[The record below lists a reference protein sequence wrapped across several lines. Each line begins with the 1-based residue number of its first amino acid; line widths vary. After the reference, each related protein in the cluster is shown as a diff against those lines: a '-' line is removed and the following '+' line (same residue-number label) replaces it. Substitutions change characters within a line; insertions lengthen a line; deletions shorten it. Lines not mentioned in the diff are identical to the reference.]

1 MRRLAVGV
9 AVVVGLA
16 AVAVAGAA
24 TVSIAIVRD
33 GFRPAARTIQFG
45 DTVAWTNRDTVPH
58 QVVAENGAFASPVLG
73 PGRSYSFVFRAAGTF
88 RYRDALE
95 PAERARIVV
104 RGPPPSV
111 ALGVTAPIIRYGDQ
125 VHIQGRVSNG
135 RANEQVTL
143 FAQPYGQAS
152 FAQMTVVTTTAG
164 GTFDFVVGPALLTSY
179 QAVWRATRS
188 QPASVQVRP
197 KITLLPGRA
206 RGGWLRTKVTATGSF
221 AGRWVYLQRRSA
233 LNQWVNV
240 RKLKLGPQSG
250 RSFRVRPTTRTR
262 YRIFMTVNQAG
273 AGYLDS
279 WSGTQV
285 VRGFRR
291 R

>member
-33 GFRPAARTIQFG
+33 GFRPAARTIQAG
-45 DTVAWTNRDTVPH
+45 DTVTWTNRDTVPH

-88 RYRDALE
+88 RYRDALK
-95 PAERARIVV
+95 PAERARIIV

-164 GTFDFVVGPALLTSY
+164 GAFDFVVGPAVLTSY
-179 QAVWRATRS
+179 QAAWRQARS

-197 KITLLPGRA
+197 KITLLPGRV
-206 RGGWLRTKVTATGSF
+206 RGWMRTKVTASTSF
-221 AGRWVYLQRRSA
+221 AGRWVYLQRRSQ
-233 LNQWVNV
+233 LDQWVNV
-240 RKLKLGPQSG
+240 RKLKLGSQSG
-250 RSFRVRPTTRTR
+250 RSFRVRPATRTR